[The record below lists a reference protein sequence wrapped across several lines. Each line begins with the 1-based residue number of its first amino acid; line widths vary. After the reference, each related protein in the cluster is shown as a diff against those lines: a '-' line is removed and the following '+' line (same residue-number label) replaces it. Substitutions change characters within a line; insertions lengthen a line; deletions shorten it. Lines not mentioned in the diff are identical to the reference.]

1 MKLPPARPG
10 YLLMTTLVAVVAVA
24 VTGLI
29 GETTFSKEA
38 LAELE
43 RQQSLEQ
50 RMQLAERRGWRID
63 EGPAAR
69 RFHERT
75 DVVPLVATTAF
86 RVSLSEGRLSG
97 EAAPS
102 SELSLWPSLEEE
114 LSRYPRGMLS
124 RAGLRFVLLCSGLSQ
139 EDNPIASLPNF
150 ESTLLLDVDSSP
162 AFLRRLIHHE
172 VFHFL
177 DFADDLKLR
186 EDESWA
192 GLNDRFFSYGVGGRY
207 ARAPSGAVLGSGGPG
222 FFSEYARSALEE
234 DKAEVFSFV
243 MSDAAAARELTRDD
257 DVLRAKVLAIGFQ
270 VQQFV
275 EATDTGDEL
284 EVAALLRV
292 FDEFR

>member
-1 MKLPPARPG
+1 MKLPPAKPG

-43 RQQSLEQ
+43 REQSFEQ
-50 RMQLAERRGWRID
+50 RMQLAARRGWRID

-69 RFHERT
+69 RFRERT

-97 EAAPS
+97 GAAP
-102 SELSLWPSLEEE
+102 SELSLWPLLEEE
-114 LSRYPRGMLS
+114 LSRYPRGVLS

-177 DFADDLKLR
+177 DFADDLKLK

-192 GLNDRFFSYGVGGRY
+192 RLNDRFFTYGMGGRY

-243 MSDAAAARELTRDD
+243 MSDVAAAKELTRDD
-257 DVLRAKVLAIGFQ
+257 HVLRAKVLAVHSQ